1 MADPAWQTLHGR
13 PAWQTC
19 MADLADLADLADPIR
34 QDSACRMADP
44 IDRQQAALA
53 RQLPKTIEQLLGNS
67 TGFRRRPCGYSET
80 LLSCWGPDTP

>member
-1 MADPAWQTLHGR
+1 
-13 PAWQTC
+13 

-53 RQLPKTIEQLLGNS
+53 RQLPYHDRK
-67 TGFRRRPCGYSET
+67 
-80 LLSCWGPDTP
+80 LLSSKV